1 MTSEAFVLPRAFCPV
16 CFYVFDRASNLE
28 DEDAPKA
35 GDFTLCINCSAL
47 LKFEPDMQL
56 ALSKLEELPI
66 QFRSKFARVA
76 MLIREVQKNYEAGKS
91 GA

>member
-1 MTSEAFVLPRAFCPV
+1 MSTAFCPV

-28 DEDAPKA
+28 DLDRPKP
-35 GDFTLCINCSAL
+35 GDCTLCINCSAL

-56 ALSKLEELPI
+56 SVTKLEDIPI
-66 QFRSKFARVA
+66 QFRAKFARMA
-76 MLIREVQKNYEAGKS
+76 MLIREVQRNYEGGKS